1 MKSVSCGAIT
11 LGVVALD
18 QITKHMVRTSFGPF
32 ETVPLLPFLR
42 LVHVRNEGAAFG
54 MFQGLGNQAFI
65 AISIAAILFVFI
77 LLAKSR
83 EDRLGLSL
91 ILGGAIG
98 NLLDRIAFGRVT
110 DFIDVFAGNFH
121 WPAFNVAD
129 SALTIGLVLLL
140 AAAFIQRKR
149 GAA

>member
-1 MKSVSCGAIT
+1 MKPAVCGA
-11 LGVVALD
+11 VALIVTVLD
-18 QITKHMVRTSFGPF
+18 QTTKHLVRTSLGPF

-54 MFQGLGNQAFI
+54 MFQGLGNEIFI
-65 AISIAAILFVFI
+65 AVSLAAVVFVVV
-77 LLAKSR
+77 LLVRSR

-91 ILGGAIG
+91 ILGGAVG
-98 NLLDRIAFGRVT
+98 NLIDRIAFGRVT
-110 DFIDVFAGNFH
+110 DFIDVFISRFH

-129 SALTIGLVLLL
+129 SALTIGLLLLLGGVLL
-140 AAAFIQRKR
+140 QRKG